1 MASVEEVKAALMQA
15 AQQAQQTGQQAR
27 ACIDGVDQTIAM
39 LQAVARGT
47 NHPKVQEA
55 IAAAEQQKQLL
66 GEAVNRAHATAQ
78 AAQDYIGV
86 LG

>member
-1 MASVEEVKAALMQA
+1 M
-15 AQQAQQTGQQAR
+15 
-27 ACIDGVDQTIAM
+27 
-39 LQAVARGT
+39 
-47 NHPKVQEA
+47 EA

-78 AAQDYIGV
+78 AAHDYIGV